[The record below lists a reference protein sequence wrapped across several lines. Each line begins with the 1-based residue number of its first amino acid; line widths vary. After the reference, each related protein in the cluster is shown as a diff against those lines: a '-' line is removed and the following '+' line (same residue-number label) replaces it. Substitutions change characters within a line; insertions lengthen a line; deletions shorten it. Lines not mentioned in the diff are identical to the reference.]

1 MEEKLKN
8 RCMEKKRRL
17 SIEVGPGIGVY
28 IAWDVEEKELYVA
41 LPLLI
46 FCFWLGKR
54 KEVD

>member
-8 RCMEKKRRL
+8 RSMEKKRRL
-17 SIEVGPGIGVY
+17 SIEVGPGIGLY

-46 FCFWLGKR
+46 LCFWLGKR
-54 KEVD
+54 KEID